1 MPAQVKNSTVRRSTS
16 AALLMCASLFFLF
29 DQLPQSRSA
38 TSQQTFVVRKG
49 DTASYLAMRYY
60 GYFND
65 SLFAVLQ
72 QANHHI
78 SDLNLIHAGDTLFL
92 PPRASA
98 LPPAEVLRSA
108 AATAVL
114 TFAEGTV
121 RYRRGGGARAFA
133 PAPAN
138 LILQPSDEL
147 ETGADGRAELVLDNR
162 SVMRLAANS
171 RLRITALQR
180 ATPARNNA
188 QPYQASFNL
197 SVGSLWTRVTLF
209 LDKPP
214 KIEVK
219 LPTAIAGV
227 QGTVYRAVV
236 AADSA
241 TSVRVYEG
249 RVRVQA
255 SPASGAPQRIGPPQ
269 QIPGPQQVPVETWI
283 KMVQA
288 YQELVIA
295 KNGKPGEPRP
305 FQDRGNDLA
314 WVRWNQE
321 RDRDLAA
328 LR

>member
-1 MPAQVKNSTVRRSTS
+1 MPVHEKNSARKPSPLLLLLAGLVLPLLFHLPPLSRSTVSPSTVVVRR
-16 AALLMCASLFFLF
+16 
-29 DQLPQSRSA
+29 
-38 TSQQTFVVRKG
+38 G
-49 DTASYLAMRYY
+49 DTASYLAIRYY

-65 SLFAVLQ
+65 SLFSALK
-72 QANHHI
+72 QANAHI
-78 SDLNLIHAGDTLFL
+78 ADLNLIRAGDTLFF
-92 PPRASA
+92 PARAA
-98 LPPAEVLRSA
+98 ATPAPELLRSA
-108 AATAVL
+108 AANAVL

-121 RYRRGGGARAFA
+121 RYRRGSATAFA
-133 PAPAN
+133 PAPTN
-138 LILQPSDEL
+138 LILQPHDEL
-147 ETGADGRAELVLDNR
+147 ETGSDGRAELVLDNR
-162 SVMRLAANS
+162 SVMRLAENS
-171 RLRITALQR
+171 RLKITALQR
-180 ATPARNNA
+180 ATPARSNA
-188 QPYQASFNL
+188 HSYQASFDL
-197 SVGSLWTRVTLF
+197 SIGSLWTRVTLF

-255 SPASGAPQRIGPPQ
+255 GSASAAPQRIGPPQ
-269 QIPGPQQVPVETWI
+269 QIPGPRQVPVETWI

-305 FQDRGNDLA
+305 FQDRGEDLL

-321 RDRDLAA
+321 RDRDLEA